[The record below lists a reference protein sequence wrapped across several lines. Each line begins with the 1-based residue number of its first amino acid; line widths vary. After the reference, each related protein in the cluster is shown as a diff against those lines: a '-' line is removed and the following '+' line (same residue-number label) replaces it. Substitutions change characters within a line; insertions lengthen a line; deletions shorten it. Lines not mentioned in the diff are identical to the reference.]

1 MIKTKTMAQ
10 FEDPFAGT
18 PKAAI
23 KRELGVDNSTP
34 LEKARRGEIF
44 ESDGLYGIKDED
56 GTVTYPAKYSFIGKC
71 IDHVLFLEPS
81 GNYVK
86 MTEGCTESGF
96 MAEDE
101 RPFVINGKAGIKKDG
116 KVIIPAEYDYIR
128 SKFGETVF
136 YAVKNGR
143 EMYINDEGKEVLTRV
158 RRFEGEDAQSS
169 PFWLC
174 SNEFDFITA
183 MNYVGTPID
192 DNPNVVKIYNNWI
205 ELERYSKEEI
215 MKMLIDPSDDLSL
228 SEKNLELLCNDFSY
242 EYSFYFANA
251 KGKKPLSS
259 CMEQFKNMHAFSNS
273 WYYVIKLWQA
283 PGEHVT
289 AKELRNFV
297 HELHKNRVIG
307 NPIFA
312 VGHDEHLKT
321 GEVKMLMVTHY
332 HERCWPAQ
340 FEYDWAEKLRTL
352 SIASLMREAP
362 ALRKEVDEY
371 VLDEYKEEV
380 FQDQLLDCIKDM
392 KYYYDVS
399 WEDVRK
405 ALDYFLSIGSPI
417 KRALINYAYNAQ
429 RASGKAETEFYLHAA
444 IWAVENGDDVNA
456 CRNGASVL
464 DIVANIMEKCLN
476 DTTITLSS
484 TLYELLIARGAKS
497 FKEIDQEYRNNT
509 DYFKQLEYMKIDGTS
524 EKSMPGLGK
533 TIIKT

>member
-1 MIKTKTMAQ
+1 MAQ

-86 MTEGCTESGF
+86 MSAGCMESGF
-96 MAEDE
+96 MPEDE
-101 RPFVINGKAGIKKDG
+101 RPFVLNGKAGIKKDG
-116 KVIIPAEYDYIR
+116 KVIIPAEYDYIK

-174 SNEFDFITA
+174 SNEFDYITA

-273 WYYVIKLWQA
+273 WYFVIKLWQA
-283 PGEHVT
+283 PGEQVT

-307 NPIFA
+307 SPIFA
-312 VGHDEHLKT
+312 VGHDEHLKP

-380 FQDQLLDCIKDM
+380 FQDQLLDCIKGM

-524 EKSMPGLGK
+524 EKSMPGFGK

>member
-1 MIKTKTMAQ
+1 MAQ

-174 SNEFDFITA
+174 SNEFDYITA

-205 ELERYSKEEI
+205 ELERYSKEKI

>member
-1 MIKTKTMAQ
+1 MAQ

-174 SNEFDFITA
+174 SNEFDYITA

-380 FQDQLLDCIKDM
+380 FQDQLLDCIKGM

>member
-1 MIKTKTMAQ
+1 MAQ

-116 KVIIPAEYDYIR
+116 KVIIPAEYDYIK

-174 SNEFDFITA
+174 SNEFDYITA

-380 FQDQLLDCIKDM
+380 FQDQLLDCIKGM

>member
-1 MIKTKTMAQ
+1 MAQ
-10 FEDPFAGT
+10 FEDPFADT

-174 SNEFDFITA
+174 SNEFDYITA

>member
-1 MIKTKTMAQ
+1 MAQ
-10 FEDPFAGT
+10 FEDPFADT

-174 SNEFDFITA
+174 SNEFDYITA

-380 FQDQLLDCIKDM
+380 FQDQLLDCIKGM

-456 CRNGASVL
+456 CRNGDSVL

-509 DYFKQLEYMKIDGTS
+509 DYFKQLEYMKIGGTS

-533 TIIKT
+533 IIIKT

>member
-1 MIKTKTMAQ
+1 MAQ

-34 LEKARRGEIF
+34 LEKARRGIIF
-44 ESDGLYGIKDED
+44 ESDALYGIKDED
-56 GTVTYPAKYSFIGKC
+56 GVVTFPAKYCFIGKC
-71 IDHVLFLEPS
+71 IDHILFLEPS

-86 MTEGCTESGF
+86 MSAGCTESGF
-96 MAEDE
+96 IPEDE
-101 RPFVINGKAGIKKDG
+101 RPFVVNGKVGIKKDG
-116 KVIIPAEYDYIR
+116 RVFIPAEYDYIK
-128 SKFGETVF
+128 SKFGDTVF
-136 YAVKNGR
+136 YAVKDGR

-158 RRFEGEDAQSS
+158 CRFEGEDNQNS

-174 SNEFDFITA
+174 SNEFDYITT

-242 EYSFYFANA
+242 EFSFYFANA

-273 WYYVIKLWQA
+273 WYFVIKLWQA
-283 PGEHVT
+283 PGEQVT

-307 NPIFA
+307 SPIFA
-312 VGHDEHLKT
+312 VGHDKHLRP

-332 HERCWPAQ
+332 HERCWPSQ

-352 SIASLMREAP
+352 SIASLMREVP
-362 ALRKEVDEY
+362 ALRKEVDEHI
-371 VLDEYKEEV
+371 LEEYQEEV
-380 FQDQLLDCIKDM
+380 FKDQLLDCIKGM

-399 WEDVRK
+399 WEDAHT

-417 KRALINYAYNAQ
+417 RHALLNYVSLAQ
-429 RASGKAETEFYLHAA
+429 KARGKAEIEFYLNAA
-444 IWAVENGDDVNA
+444 IWALKKGDDVNA
-456 CRNGASVL
+456 CRKGVSVL
-464 DIVANIMEKCLN
+464 DMVVDIQEKNL
-476 DTTITLSS
+476 DDATAALSS
-484 TLYELLIARGAKS
+484 TLCVLLKDHGAKS
-497 FKEIDQEYRNNT
+497 FKEINQEYKNNS
-509 DYFKQLEYMKIDGTS
+509 DYFKQLEYMKIGGTS
-524 EKSMPGLGK
+524 EK
-533 TIIKT
+533 IR

>member
-1 MIKTKTMAQ
+1 MAQ

-23 KRELGVDNSTP
+23 KRELDVDNSTP

-174 SNEFDFITA
+174 SNEFDYITA

-380 FQDQLLDCIKDM
+380 FQDQLLDCIKGM

-509 DYFKQLEYMKIDGTS
+509 DYFKQLEYMKIGGTS

>member
-1 MIKTKTMAQ
+1 MAQ

-86 MTEGCTESGF
+86 MSAGCTESGF
-96 MAEDE
+96 MPEEE
-101 RPFVINGKAGIKKDG
+101 RPFVLNGKAGIKKDG
-116 KVIIPAEYDYIR
+116 KVIIPAEYDYIK

-174 SNEFDFITA
+174 SNEFDYITA

-273 WYYVIKLWQA
+273 WYFVIKLWQA
-283 PGEHVT
+283 PGEQVT

-307 NPIFA
+307 SPIFA
-312 VGHDEHLKT
+312 VGHDEHLKP

-380 FQDQLLDCIKDM
+380 FQDQLLDCIKGM

-524 EKSMPGLGK
+524 VKSMPGLGK

>member
-1 MIKTKTMAQ
+1 
-10 FEDPFAGT
+10 
-18 PKAAI
+18 
-23 KRELGVDNSTP
+23 
-34 LEKARRGEIF
+34 
-44 ESDGLYGIKDED
+44 
-56 GTVTYPAKYSFIGKC
+56 
-71 IDHVLFLEPS
+71 
-81 GNYVK
+81 
-86 MTEGCTESGF
+86 
-96 MAEDE
+96 
-101 RPFVINGKAGIKKDG
+101 
-116 KVIIPAEYDYIR
+116 
-128 SKFGETVF
+128 
-136 YAVKNGR
+136 
-143 EMYINDEGKEVLTRV
+143 
-158 RRFEGEDAQSS
+158 
-169 PFWLC
+169 
-174 SNEFDFITA
+174 
-183 MNYVGTPID
+183 
-192 DNPNVVKIYNNWI
+192 
-205 ELERYSKEEI
+205 
-215 MKMLIDPSDDLSL
+215 
-228 SEKNLELLCNDFSY
+228 
-242 EYSFYFANA
+242 
-251 KGKKPLSS
+251 
-259 CMEQFKNMHAFSNS
+259 MEQFKNMHAFSNS
-273 WYYVIKLWQA
+273 WYFVIKLWQA
-283 PGEHVT
+283 PGEQVT

-352 SIASLMREAP
+352 SIASLMREVP

-380 FQDQLLDCIKDM
+380 FQDQILDCIKGM

-456 CRNGASVL
+456 CWKGASVL
-464 DIVANIMEKCLN
+464 DIVANIKENNLK
-476 DTTITLSS
+476 DTTTTLSS
-484 TLYELLIARGAKS
+484 TLYKILKAHGAKS
-497 FKEIDQEYRNNT
+497 FKEIDQEYKCNT

>member
-1 MIKTKTMAQ
+1 MAQ

>member
-1 MIKTKTMAQ
+1 MAQ

-86 MTEGCTESGF
+86 MSAGCMESGF
-96 MAEDE
+96 MPEDE
-101 RPFVINGKAGIKKDG
+101 RPFVLNGKAGIKKDG
-116 KVIIPAEYDYIR
+116 KVIIPAEYDYIK

-174 SNEFDFITA
+174 SNEFDYITA

-273 WYYVIKLWQA
+273 WYFVIKLWQA
-283 PGEHVT
+283 PGEQVT

-307 NPIFA
+307 SPIFA
-312 VGHDEHLKT
+312 VGHDEHLKP

-380 FQDQLLDCIKDM
+380 FQDQLLDCIKGM

>member
-1 MIKTKTMAQ
+1 MAQ

-174 SNEFDFITA
+174 SNEFDYITA

>member
-1 MIKTKTMAQ
+1 MAQ

-34 LEKARRGEIF
+34 LEKARRGIIF

-56 GTVTYPAKYSFIGKC
+56 GVVTFPAKYCFIGKC
-71 IDHVLFLEPS
+71 IDHILFLEPS

-86 MTEGCTESGF
+86 MSAGCTESGF
-96 MAEDE
+96 MPEDE
-101 RPFVINGKAGIKKDG
+101 RPFVVNGKVGIKKDG
-116 KVIIPAEYDYIR
+116 RVIIPAEYDYIK
-128 SKFGETVF
+128 SKFGDTVF
-136 YAVKNGR
+136 YAVKDGR

-158 RRFEGEDAQSS
+158 RRFEGEDNQNS

-174 SNEFDFITA
+174 SNEFDYITT

-273 WYYVIKLWQA
+273 WYFVIKLWQA
-283 PGEHVT
+283 PGEQVT
-289 AKELRNFV
+289 PKELRNFV

-307 NPIFA
+307 SPIFA
-312 VGHDEHLKT
+312 VGHDEHLKP

-332 HERCWPAQ
+332 HERCWPSQ

-352 SIASLMREAP
+352 SIASLMREVP
-362 ALRKEVDEY
+362 ALRKEVDEHI
-371 VLDEYKEEV
+371 LEEYQEEV
-380 FQDQLLDCIKDM
+380 FNDQLLDCITGM

-399 WEDVRK
+399 WEDAHT

-417 KRALINYAYNAQ
+417 RHALLNYVSLAQ
-429 RASGKAETEFYLHAA
+429 KARGKAEIEFYLNAA
-444 IWAVENGDDVNA
+444 IWALKKGDDVNA
-456 CRNGASVL
+456 CRKGVSVL
-464 DIVANIMEKCLN
+464 DMVVDIQEKNL
-476 DTTITLSS
+476 DDATAALSS
-484 TLYELLIARGAKS
+484 TLCVLLKDHGAKS
-497 FKEIDQEYRNNT
+497 FKEINQEYKNNS
-509 DYFKQLEYMKIDGTS
+509 DYFKQLEYMKIGGTS
-524 EKSMPGLGK
+524 EK
-533 TIIKT
+533 IR

>member
-1 MIKTKTMAQ
+1 MAQ

-34 LEKARRGEIF
+34 LEKARRGIIF

-56 GTVTYPAKYSFIGKC
+56 GVVTFPAKYCFIGKC
-71 IDHVLFLEPS
+71 IDHILFLEPS

-86 MTEGCTESGF
+86 MSAGCTESGF
-96 MAEDE
+96 MPEDE
-101 RPFVINGKAGIKKDG
+101 RPFVVNGKVGIKKDG
-116 KVIIPAEYDYIR
+116 RFIIPAEYDYIK
-128 SKFGETVF
+128 SKFGDTVF
-136 YAVKNGR
+136 YAVKDGR

-158 RRFEGEDAQSS
+158 RRFEGENDMNS

-174 SNEFDFITA
+174 SNEFDYITA

-251 KGKKPLSS
+251 KGKKTLSS

-352 SIASLMREAP
+352 SIASLMREVP
-362 ALRKEVDEY
+362 ALRKEVDEH

-380 FQDQLLDCIKDM
+380 FQDQLLDCIKGM
-392 KYYYDVS
+392 KYYYDIS

-484 TLYELLIARGAKS
+484 TLYELLIARGAKP

-509 DYFKQLEYMKIDGTS
+509 DYFKQLEYMKIGGTS

-533 TIIKT
+533 TIIKK

>member
-1 MIKTKTMAQ
+1 MAQ

-86 MTEGCTESGF
+86 MSAGCTESGF
-96 MAEDE
+96 MPEDE
-101 RPFVINGKAGIKKDG
+101 RPFVLNGKAGIKKDG
-116 KVIIPAEYDYIR
+116 KVIIPAEYDYIK

-174 SNEFDFITA
+174 SNEFDYITA

-273 WYYVIKLWQA
+273 WYFVIKLWQA
-283 PGEHVT
+283 PGEQVT

-307 NPIFA
+307 SPIFA
-312 VGHDEHLKT
+312 VGHDEHLKP

-380 FQDQLLDCIKDM
+380 FQDQLLDCIKGM

>member
-1 MIKTKTMAQ
+1 MTQ

-297 HELHKNRVIG
+297 HELHKNRVVG

>member
-1 MIKTKTMAQ
+1 MAQ

-174 SNEFDFITA
+174 SNEFDYITA

-312 VGHDEHLKT
+312 VGHDGHLKT

-380 FQDQLLDCIKDM
+380 FQDQLLDCIKGM

-509 DYFKQLEYMKIDGTS
+509 DYFKQLEYMKIGGTS